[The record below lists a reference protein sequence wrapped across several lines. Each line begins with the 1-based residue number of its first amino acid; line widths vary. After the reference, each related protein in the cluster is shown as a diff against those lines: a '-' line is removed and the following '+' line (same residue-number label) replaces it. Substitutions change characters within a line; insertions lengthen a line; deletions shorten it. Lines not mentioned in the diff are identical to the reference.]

1 MALARFIEG
10 TAFGVLND
18 ILSTF
23 HSEDGYATPN
33 RFEVLITRP
42 GGHASESREVSMRC
56 ESINLPGRNLN
67 TLTDTN
73 IYGPTREVVDG
84 VTYADEIT
92 MTFQASSGLEERV
105 FFEEWQTLAF
115 DEETWNV
122 GYYDD
127 YAKGA
132 KIHIFQLGS
141 DNMVDVPTY
150 GIEAVEVYPATIA
163 AIDYNYA
170 NSNQLTK
177 ITVAFNYKEWHNLA
191 EDNVV
196 GMEYGKTKQTLHDIK
211 SIDRGLF
218 GKLPPEIQRAGR
230 DIANIAKTQL
240 PIGRLTQGKIFP
252 PFT

>member
-105 FFEEWQTLAF
+105 FFEEWQSLAF
-115 DEETWNV
+115 DERTWNV

-127 YAKGA
+127 YAKYSNVEIYVLDRQDNRRYGLKFWEVFPKTINATQLSQGA
-132 KIHIFQLGS
+132 NNEIIKLEVVLSFRYLTNLDINLQRPSLADKIFDTITTG
-141 DNMVDVPTY
+141 
-150 GIEAVEVYPATIA
+150 VERQ
-163 AIDYNYA
+163 ID
-170 NSNQLTK
+170 SNLPRVLTK
-177 ITVAFNYKEWHNLA
+177 
-191 EDNVV
+191 
-196 GMEYGKTKQTLHDIK
+196 
-211 SIDRGLF
+211 LF
-218 GKLPPEIQRAGR
+218 
-230 DIANIAKTQL
+230 
-240 PIGRLTQGKIFP
+240 
-252 PFT
+252 

>member
-42 GGHASESREVSMRC
+42 QASANENREVSMRC

-84 VTYADEIT
+84 VTYADDIT

-105 FFEEWQTLAF
+105 FFEEWQSLAF
-115 DEETWNV
+115 DERTWNV
-122 GYYDD
+122 GYYND
-127 YAKGA
+127 YISTIDVYLLDRQDNRRYGLK
-132 KIHIFQLGS
+132 FWEVLGTLKS
-141 DNMVDVPTY
+141 GIICLNM
-150 GIEAVEVYPATIA
+150 IEIYRSGY
-163 AIDYNYA
+163 D
-170 NSNQLTK
+170 
-177 ITVAFNYKEWHNLA
+177 
-191 EDNVV
+191 
-196 GMEYGKTKQTLHDIK
+196 K
-211 SIDRGLF
+211 SIDR
-218 GKLPPEIQRAGR
+218 AS
-230 DIANIAKTQL
+230 
-240 PIGRLTQGKIFP
+240 IGRRSSETEIDLIRKLIVS
-252 PFT
+252 

>member
-23 HSEDGYATPN
+23 HSEDGYAVPN

-42 GGHASESREVSMRC
+42 QASANENREVSMRC

-115 DEETWNV
+115 DERTWNV

-127 YAKGA
+127 Y
-132 KIHIFQLGS
+132 
-141 DNMVDVPTY
+141 
-150 GIEAVEVYPATIA
+150 
-163 AIDYNYA
+163 
-170 NSNQLTK
+170 
-177 ITVAFNYKEWHNLA
+177 
-191 EDNVV
+191 
-196 GMEYGKTKQTLHDIK
+196 TKQSKVVVTKLDVSGAPIYKLEYTEVFPK
-211 SIDRGLF
+211 SVTAIELSHATAAAPLKVSATFKYVYTR
-218 GKLPPEIQRAGR
+218 EI
-230 DIANIAKTQL
+230 
-240 PIGRLTQGKIFP
+240 PI
-252 PFT
+252 